1 MAQEFAG
8 GLPPQDLEAEQV
20 TLGSILLDAGA
31 AARAI
36 AILSP
41 DDFYREAHRIIY
53 AAMLAV
59 HMRGEPV
66 DLITVS
72 NELRRRGQYERVGGA
87 EYLTALI
94 HQVPTAAH
102 VVRYAT
108 LVQEKAVLRNLA
120 RAGAQIQAMALED
133 PEDVGATLDAAEQM
147 IFEIAQK
154 RVTTDFAPL
163 GPEIVQTFEKL
174 DELSRRPSFVTG
186 VPTGIPDFD
195 RMTAGLQ
202 RGDLI
207 IVAGRP
213 SMGKTSLAVCNFALH
228 AAVQHGIPVAIFSL
242 EMSREQLAE
251 MVLCAEAKVDAW
263 RLRRGDASQ
272 EDWTR
277 IGHALSY
284 LPEAP
289 LYIDDTPSIH
299 ILELRSKARRMK
311 SQYDIG
317 LVVVDYLQLV
327 RASGRFADES
337 RHQEVSMI
345 AAELKAIAR
354 ELDVPVVALSQLS
367 RLVERREDKRPIL
380 SDLAESGSIE
390 AEADLVCFLY
400 RPSYYERRRLLE
412 EASRANQPVPEA
424 VQRPRGP
431 DPAEIIIAK
440 HRRGPTGT
448 VNIDFHLEYRLFVP
462 RERYVQS
469 DESAEIDLL
478 GGD

>member
-1 MAQEFAG
+1 MAEDFAG

-20 TLGSILLDAGA
+20 TLGSILLDPGA
-31 AARAI
+31 AARVMAM
-36 AILSP
+36 LSP
-41 DDFYREAHRIIY
+41 EDFYREAHQIIY
-53 AAMLAV
+53 RAMLAV
-59 HMRGEPV
+59 YGRGEPV

-72 NELRRRGQYERVGGA
+72 NELKRRGEYDRVGGS

-120 RAGAQIQAMALED
+120 RAGAEIQAMALED
-133 PEDVGATLDAAEQM
+133 PVDVGATVDAAEQL

-163 GPEIVQTFEKL
+163 GDDITDTFVKL
-174 DELSRRPSFVTG
+174 DKLSRKPGYVTG

-195 RMTAGLQ
+195 RMTSGLQ

-213 SMGKTSLAVCNFALH
+213 SMGKTSLAVSNFALH
-228 AAVQHGIPVAIFSL
+228 AAVHHNIPVGIFSL

-263 RLRRGDASQ
+263 RLRRGDAH
-272 EDWTR
+272 EDDWVR
-277 IGHALSY
+277 IGHVLAY
-284 LPEAP
+284 LPAAP
-289 LYIDDTPSIH
+289 IYVDDTPSIH

-311 SQYDIG
+311 SQYNIG
-317 LVVVDYLQLV
+317 LLIVDYLQLV

-337 RHQEVSMI
+337 RHQEVSII

-400 RPSYYERRRLLE
+400 RPSYYERKKLME
-412 EASRANQPVPEA
+412 EAARTKQPLPDSIA
-424 VQRPRGP
+424 RPRGP

-448 VNIDFHLEYRLFVP
+448 IELDFHLEYRLFVP
-462 RERYVQS
+462 RERYVEA
-469 DESAEIDLL
+469 DESVDVDLL
-478 GGD
+478 DE